1 MERTG
6 NLVLSEIWVQCGGG
20 LRASEAKRVSVIVH
34 LQVGPR
40 WAGVGGGGGG
50 GKSVRNAFSCK

>member
-40 WAGVGGGGGG
+40 WAGVGGWWWWW
-50 GKSVRNAFSCK
+50 